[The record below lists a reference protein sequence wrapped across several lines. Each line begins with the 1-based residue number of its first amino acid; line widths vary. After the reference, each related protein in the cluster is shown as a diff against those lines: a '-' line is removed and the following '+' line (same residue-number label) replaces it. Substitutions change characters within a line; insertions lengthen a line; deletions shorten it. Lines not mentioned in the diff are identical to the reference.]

1 VELDL
6 GVLLGGDKE
15 LLSKAI
21 TKFGIVSIRCFRMVS
36 VASVFYVA
44 SAESVYDV
52 CR

>member
-36 VASVFYVA
+36 VASVLVA
-44 SAESVYDV
+44 SAESVYNV